1 MMITQVVFEKNLEKS
16 SFLNICF
23 PLFNFRKAAGVPSA
37 DWLNMLGK
45 PTEQFIFIPYV
56 YTYLNQIQQSK
67 HKS

>member
-1 MMITQVVFEKNLEKS
+1 MLEKI

-23 PLFNFRKAAGVPSA
+23 PPFNFRKAAGDPPA

-56 YTYLNQIQQSK
+56 CTYLKQTQQSK